1 MKKII
6 TFSITI
12 GILLMSAITS
22 FAATDVSLKK
32 DGAEYTPIRYSF
44 TNYDSKMDVE
54 NKYHASI
61 GYTPKGATSY
71 NNGKETINDYDQIAI
86 TVYDDTDLGRAVR
99 LQWYENGEI
108 KVLGYEFTIDRSN
121 EKPLSYDIGM
131 PVDIGYFLKNFDN
144 KVFVAVPD
152 PLSGGGRVFVT
163 DKIVQEIER
172 FLYPQQDDNT
182 YNDAYSEARLQFL
195 AEMRSSIYSNLNK

>member
-1 MKKII
+1 MKKIFLSLI
-6 TFSITI
+6 TLSIIT
-12 GILLMSAITS
+12 MTSITS
-22 FAATDVSLKK
+22 FAASDVSVLK

-44 TNYDSKMDVE
+44 TNYGEWTEDGYCSRI
-54 NKYHASI
+54 N
-61 GYTPKGATSY
+61 YTPLGDVANINGVEKVIDFDLISISVFEPNKKGR
-71 NNGKETINDYDQIAI
+71 G
-86 TVYDDTDLGRAVR
+86 VR
-99 LQWYENGEI
+99 LQWYPDGSI
-108 KVLGYEFTIDRSN
+108 KVLGYELSLEVN
-121 EKPLSYDIGM
+121 EKGERKPYDSGM

-152 PLSGGGRVFVT
+152 PINGGGRVFVT

-195 AEMRSSIYSNLNK
+195 AEMRSAIYSNLNK